1 MRAHKNFTN
10 VENQKW
16 WYTTLVLLKVFD
28 IIQILPHCV
37 AFFVIFSHFS
47 TKFNWKKKSRWLPST
62 RNLSRPSFISVHS
75 SLSFAKLRQNCQ
87 HCYTSNA
94 VRSFS
99 TIHPKGICMP
109 FQYHLEINLQ
119 VTNQTT
125 SSRKKRSCASLSIWV
140 YRDTPWRATPS
151 ASSMTLPLRAK
162 ATIQTW
168 WNLKH
173 LRLGIRSWP

>member
-1 MRAHKNFTN
+1 MI
-10 VENQKW
+10 
-16 WYTTLVLLKVFD
+16 TLCARFYKSCLRY
-28 IIQILPHCV
+28 
-37 AFFVIFSHFS
+37 AYSHFS

-173 LRLGIRSWP
+173 LHLGIRSWP